1 MRGSLDC
8 CHDPCTVARLHL
20 RALCAKLPFN
30 KVRAPRQNISRGVI
44 ATTMPEVRSILAT
57 DCGSTTTKAILI
69 EKRGDSYRLV
79 VRGEAPTTVEA
90 PFDDVTVGVVNAV
103 REVEELSGKR
113 LIGDDGKIITP
124 ATDGTNGVDLYLS
137 TSSAGGGLQ
146 MTVAGVVKAMSAESA
161 QRAALGAGAI
171 IIDVIAVDDGR
182 KDYQKVE
189 RIRQLRPDMILMSG
203 GTDGGTVNHLVEIA
217 EMLVSADP
225 KPRLGQGMNLPVIYA
240 GNKDAYP
247 AVEKLLQGKVALRHV
262 PNLRPALEKEN
273 LLPAREAIHD
283 LFLEHV
289 MQQAP
294 GYSKLSSWVSTG
306 IMSTPNAV
314 GRIMQTIAER
324 RDITVLGVD
333 IGGATTDVFSVFRAP
348 SGQSVFNRTVSA
360 NLGMSYSICNVLTEA
375 RADNIKRWLPFELNE
390 ADLRNQLRNK
400 MIRPTTIPQRLV
412 DLLLEQA
419 VCREA
424 LRLAFDHHKSLARG
438 LTGVQQQRSIGDA
451 LDQKASGGTLVN
463 MMALDMIV
471 GSGGVLSHAPLRAQ
485 SALMMMDAYQPEGV
499 TLLTVD
505 SIFMMPQLGIL
516 STVEAEAATQVFES
530 DCLVYLGTC
539 IAPVGTGKEGDP
551 CISVDIQGNTIDV
564 KVGQIQVVPLGFR
577 EGVNPEAGK
586 PSSIVPSHTVLP
598 SNEPLTEEVTLRPAR
613 GFDVGAGRGKSRTV
627 TVTGGVTGVIIDGR
641 GRPLALPQ
649 DDTARVAKLREWLE
663 AMGLPCV

>member
-1 MRGSLDC
+1 MS
-8 CHDPCTVARLHL
+8 
-20 RALCAKLPFN
+20 
-30 KVRAPRQNISRGVI
+30 
-44 ATTMPEVRSILAT
+44 EVRSILAT

-69 EKRGDSYRLV
+69 EKRGSEYRLI

-90 PFDDVTVGVVNAV
+90 PFDDVTVGVINAV

-113 LIGDDGKIITP
+113 LISPEGKILTP
-124 ATDGTNGVDLYLS
+124 AQDEKTGVDLYLS

-203 GTDGGTVNHLVEIA
+203 GTDGGTVNHLVELA

-225 KPRLGQGMNLPVIYA
+225 KPRLGLGANLPVIYA
-240 GNKDAYP
+240 GNKDAFP
-247 AVEKLLQGKVALRHV
+247 PVQELLDGRVELRQV
-262 PNLRPALEKEN
+262 ENLRPTLEREN

-294 GYSKLSSWVSTG
+294 GYSKLSTWVSRG

-314 GRIMQTIAER
+314 GKIMQTIANQR
-324 RDITVLGVD
+324 NITVLGVD
-333 IGGATTDVFSVFRAP
+333 IGGATTDVFSVFRNEAGE
-348 SGQSVFNRTVSA
+348 SIFNRTVSA

-375 RADNIKRWLPFELNE
+375 KTENINRWLPFEISE
-390 ADLRNQLRNK
+390 AELRNQLRNK
-400 MIRPTTIPQRLV
+400 MIRPTTIPQRRM
-412 DLLLEQA
+412 DLMIEQA
-419 VCREA
+419 VSREA

-438 LTGVQQQRSIGDA
+438 LTGIQQQRTIGEALSQDA
-451 LDQKASGGTLVN
+451 TGKTLVN
-463 MMALDMIV
+463 MMDLDMIV
-471 GSGGVLSHAPLRAQ
+471 GSGGVLSHAPRRAQ
-485 SALMMMDAYQPEGV
+485 SAMMMMDAYQPEGV

-516 STVEAEAATQVFES
+516 STIHEEAATQVFER
-530 DCLVYLGTC
+530 DCLIYLGTC
-539 IAPVGTGKEGDP
+539 IAPVGIGKEGEECVKVQFQGETVSVP
-551 CISVDIQGNTIDV
+551 FGTISVI
-564 KVGQIQVVPLGFR
+564 PFGFVSGD
-577 EGVNPEAGK
+577 EGEPKRAEAV
-586 PSSIVPSHTVLP
+586 I
-598 SNEPLTEEVTLRPAR
+598 EPAR
-613 GFDVGAGRGKSRTV
+613 NFDVGAGKGRHRTV
-627 TVTGGVTGVIIDGR
+627 TVTGGVVGLMIDAR
-641 GRPLALPQ
+641 GRPLTLPA
-649 DDTARVAKLREWLE
+649 DNAARIRKLREWMT
-663 AMGLPCV
+663 AMGVPCEV